1 MDSVSRKVPQTV
13 VWKVCPSLLCV
24 CPVCVVLALRGMPRA
39 PEVMPV
45 SKAAL
50 PHRFMVHLSDEEA
63 EMLRASSESSG
74 ETRSQLIR
82 LLIHSLSAKGLRP
95 GAEAIVFD
103 FATEHTISRN
113 LVAIG
118 TLYNQSVAALNTI
131 AKLVREHPNEASS
144 EETARILSFVHKD
157 MRYVKD
163 SLDCLREDLAA
174 LYGKGAIRSGR

>member
-1 MDSVSRKVPQTV
+1 VANVDRCRGSSPKLSSGGSVPLYFVP
-13 VWKVCPSLLCV
+13 
-24 CPVCVVLALRGMPRA
+24 VLSTLPLSLRG
-39 PEVMPV
+39 MPV

-50 PHRFMVHLSDEEA
+50 PYHFMVRLSDEEA
-63 EMLRASSESSG
+63 EMLRAFSESSG

-82 LLIHSLSAKGLRP
+82 LLIHNLSAKGLRP

-131 AKLVREHPNEASS
+131 AKLVREHPDEASS
-144 EETARILSFVHKD
+144 EEAARILSFVHKD

-163 SLDCLREDLAA
+163 SLECVREDLSA